1 MPKHKR
7 KLNEG
12 MFDAFKQ
19 PTKLVKTSV
28 IHEADVVE
36 SEVIDE
42 AFHQEESTRKLRQ
55 SAVLS
60 TKKTSILYDTFGARG
75 GPRRSTEK
83 FKLSLI
89 CPGLNLETEED
100 IELEISKGS
109 YTNTTS
115 FEDFVSQH
123 ALLMPPS
130 LKKKKNLADL
140 SSTVLKG
147 NFFIFKNNVF
157 Y

>member
-42 AFHQEESTRKLRQ
+42 AFHQEKVHE
-55 SAVLS
+55 
-60 TKKTSILYDTFGARG
+60 
-75 GPRRSTEK
+75 
-83 FKLSLI
+83 
-89 CPGLNLETEED
+89 N
-100 IELEISKGS
+100 
-109 YTNTTS
+109 
-115 FEDFVSQH
+115 
-123 ALLMPPS
+123 
-130 LKKKKNLADL
+130 
-140 SSTVLKG
+140 
-147 NFFIFKNNVF
+147 
-157 Y
+157 